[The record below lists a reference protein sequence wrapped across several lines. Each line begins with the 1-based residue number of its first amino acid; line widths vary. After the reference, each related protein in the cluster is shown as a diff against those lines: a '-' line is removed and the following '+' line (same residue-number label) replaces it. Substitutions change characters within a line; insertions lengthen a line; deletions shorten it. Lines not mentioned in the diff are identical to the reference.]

1 MVFFDLGS
9 MDHATYERIEK
20 LKVPVAD
27 LSDGCRYAGLIPRV
41 ADATMRPGVPFSR
54 LAGTAVT
61 AREYL
66 ADEPADYSRQIADVY
81 DLGRSV
87 ARAVLVIRNE
97 VPGFIAMGSG
107 GARVARA
114 HGYVGCVVGGPFRD
128 TQELV
133 ELGFP
138 VFGTSI
144 CADSLA
150 VDMMPR
156 GQSIHFEIGKP
167 VTIAGITISP
177 GDVLVGDNDGLIAI
191 DPAQLPDALAE
202 AEKIVGLE
210 ARIFS
215 LLDEG
220 KTYREILGILAQPA
234 SGSSA

>member
-1 MVFFDLGS
+1 V
-9 MDHATYERIEK
+9 
-20 LKVPVAD
+20 
-27 LSDGCRYAGLIPRV
+27 
-41 ADATMRPGVPFSR
+41 
-54 LAGTAVT
+54 
-61 AREYL
+61 REYL

-97 VPGFIAMGSG
+97 VPGFISMGSG

-114 HGYVGCVVGGPFRD
+114 HGYVGCVVGGPIRD

-144 CADSLA
+144 HADSLA
-150 VDMMPR
+150 LDMMPP
-156 GQSIHFEIGKP
+156 GKSIHFEIGKP
-167 VTIAGITISP
+167 ITVAGITISP
-177 GDVLVGDNDGLIAI
+177 GDVVVGDNDGLIAVA
-191 DPAQLPDALAE
+191 PAQLPAALAE

-220 KTYREILGILAQPA
+220 KTYREILGILAEPT